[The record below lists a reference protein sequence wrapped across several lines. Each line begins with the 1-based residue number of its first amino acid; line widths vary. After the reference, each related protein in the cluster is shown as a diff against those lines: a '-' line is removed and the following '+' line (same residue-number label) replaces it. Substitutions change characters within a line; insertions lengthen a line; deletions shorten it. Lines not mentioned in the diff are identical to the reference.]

1 MRRRFIL
8 GIIAAWLA
16 IGAVVP
22 NGSAQAASPPNT
34 ARDSARE
41 YVVQPGDTLLG
52 IAISFGVSM
61 AAIQALNDIADPGLI
76 QAGQTLKIPA
86 AEMQPGENAWW
97 TLYVVQP
104 GDTLSAIAA
113 RFQLP
118 MVELARVNKLANTAI
133 IRVGQKLVIPTNG
146 LAEGPAAPQR
156 QSDDPP
162 AQAVEL
168 IPLVPI
174 AEPEPAS
181 QAAEAQRAPVAVP
194 SNMPRPS
201 VTSPRD
207 ANNAEIET
215 ARARLLELYN
225 QARMANGVPPLAY
238 SFVLQAA
245 AQAHAED
252 CAARGSGSHIGSD
265 GSRSSQRIARA
276 GYAGR
281 ITGENWAWARSADQ
295 AFEMWYT
302 QEIAT
307 QGPHL
312 KNILSPRYTEVGFGI
327 APARGGYFLI
337 ANFGG

>member
-1 MRRRFIL
+1 MRRHLIL
-8 GIIAAWLA
+8 GIIAAWLT

-22 NGSAQAASPPNT
+22 NESAQAASLPN
-34 ARDSARE
+34 AARE

-52 IAISFGVSM
+52 IAIRYGVSM

-76 QAGQTLKIPA
+76 RAGQTLKIPA
-86 AEMQPGENAWW
+86 HKTQPGENAWW
-97 TLYVVQP
+97 TLYVVRP

-113 RFQLP
+113 RFGLP
-118 MVELARVNKLANTAI
+118 VAELARVNRLASTAI
-133 IRVGQKLVIPTNG
+133 IRVGQKLTIPTG
-146 LAEGPAAPQR
+146 GGPTDGAAASQQR
-156 QSDDPP
+156 PEDSPSQSGR
-162 AQAVEL
+162 L

-174 AEPEPAS
+174 AAPEPPG
-181 QAAEAQRAPVAVP
+181 QAAPTTVPTSAPRLPTASSADV
-194 SNMPRPS
+194 SNP
-201 VTSPRD
+201 
-207 ANNAEIET
+207 EIEA

-252 CAARGSGSHIGSD
+252 CAARGSGSHVGSD
-265 GSRSSQRIARA
+265 GSRASQRIARA

-295 AFEMWYT
+295 AFDMWYT